1 MHAVAR
7 GWLGLGVNYG
17 TVADDLP
24 SAARSVEL
32 LRAAGAGSVKIY
44 DANADILRALAGT
57 GLPVSVMVPNEAI
70 PSLAASPAAADE
82 WVAGNLA
89 PHFPAAWVVYLL
101 VGNEVLSNH
110 AIAGSTW
117 PNLVPA
123 MANLRLSLLA
133 RGLGRVK
140 VGTTLAMD
148 ALAAS
153 YPPSAGAFR
162 EDIAESVM
170 RPLLQFLNA
179 TDSYYFVDAYPYFA
193 WAANHQSISLDYA
206 LFQGA
211 PSTHYVDPGTG
222 FTYTNLLDQ
231 MLDAVVAAMAKL
243 GYGNVKLAISETGW
257 PTAGDID
264 ELGANVHN
272 AATYNRN
279 LAARMAKHPGTP
291 ARPGAKMPVFLFSMY
306 NENQKPG
313 PDTERHWGLYYPNG
327 TWVYEVDLTGRRPAP
342 SYPPL
347 PPATNQPGTPVWCVL
362 TGGKAVNETAVAAA
376 VEYACQQ
383 GSGTCT
389 ALQPGG
395 ECYQPNTLDAHASYA
410 FNIYW
415 QQFRKAGG
423 TCFFNALAEKTT
435 KDPKEQHKGVR
446 KEQVAE
452 EQHKGVWQEQDGG
465 DDATE
470 LRRVHRSAMS
480 LPQCS
485 FTPWNFAESTVSP
498 PHCSITSME
507 LR

>member
-57 GLPVSVMVPNEAI
+57 CLPVSVMVPNEAI
-70 PSLAASPAAADE
+70 PSLAASPADADE
-82 WVAGNLA
+82 WVVGNIA

-101 VGNEVLSNH
+101 VGNE
-110 AIAGSTW
+110 
-117 PNLVPA
+117 
-123 MANLRLSLLA
+123 
-133 RGLGRVK
+133 

-179 TDSYYFVDAYPYFA
+179 TGSYYFVDAYPYFA
-193 WAANHQSISLDYA
+193 WEANHQSISLDYA

-231 MLDAVVAAMAKL
+231 MLDAVVSAMAKL
-243 GYGNVKLAISETGW
+243 GCGNVKVKLAISETGW

-264 ELGANVHN
+264 ELGANVNN

-291 ARPGAKMPVFLFSMY
+291 ARPGAKMPVFLFSLY

-347 PPATNQPGTPVWCVL
+347 PPATNQNGTPVWCVL
-362 TGGKAVNETAVAAA
+362 TGGKAMNETAVAAA

-383 GSGTCT
+383 GSGMCT

-410 FNIYW
+410 FNVYW

-423 TCFFNALAEKTT
+423 TCFFNGLAEKTT
-435 KDPKEQHKGVR
+435 KDPSHGSCKFI
-446 KEQVAE
+446 
-452 EQHKGVWQEQDGG
+452 
-465 DDATE
+465 
-470 LRRVHRSAMS
+470 SS
-480 LPQCS
+480 LD
-485 FTPWNFAESTVSP
+485 
-498 PHCSITSME
+498 
-507 LR
+507 